1 MTKKIT
7 AEKPSDG
14 ERKPGTFVKG
24 DNRINRKGR
33 PKSADQLRVLAKT
46 VGFEMAV
53 NEEGEPI
60 FFNGRPVTV
69 IERIMLDWAYSK
81 DSRKQMLFVQ
91 YGWGSPIED
100 APPPPPP
107 PPEDE
112 GYDVSLPPNPN
123 G

>member
-1 MTKKIT
+1 MTKKAT
-7 AEKPSDG
+7 AEKPSVA

-53 NEEGEPI
+53 NEEGESI
-60 FFNGRPVTV
+60 LFNGRPVTV

-107 PPEDE
+107 PEDE
-112 GYDVSLPPNPN
+112 GYDVSLPTNPN

>member
-1 MTKKIT
+1 MKKVT

-46 VGFEMAV
+46 LGFEMAV
-53 NEEGEPI
+53 DDDGDPI
-60 FFNGRPVTV
+60 FFNGRPITV
-69 IERIMLDWAYSK
+69 IERIMLDWATSK

-91 YGWGSPIED
+91 YGWGSPIEET
-100 APPPPPP
+100 PPPPP

>member
-1 MTKKIT
+1 MTKKTT
-7 AEKPSDG
+7 AEKATEG

-24 DNRINRKGR
+24 DTRINRKGR

-53 NEEGEPI
+53 NADGEPI
-60 FFNGRPVTV
+60 LFNGRPITV
-69 IERIMLDWAYSK
+69 IENIMLDWAHSK

-100 APPPPPP
+100 TPPPPPTK
-107 PPEDE
+107 ED
-112 GYDVSLPPNPN
+112 GGFDIALPPDPN

>member
-1 MTKKIT
+1 MTKKAT
-7 AEKPSDG
+7 AEKASDG

-46 VGFEMAV
+46 LGFEMAV
-53 NEEGEPI
+53 EDNGDPI
-60 FFNGRPVTV
+60 FFNGRPITI
-69 IERIMLDWAYSK
+69 IERIMLDWATSK

-91 YGWGSPIED
+91 YGWGSPIEEV
-100 APPPPPP
+100 ASPPPQS
-107 PPEDE
+107 D
-112 GYDVSLPPNPN
+112 GFDVSLPPDPN